1 MGMKIKPN
9 FTIADAAGGLAGIKN
24 LMVLDKLYANQARLD
39 VVKTTG
45 TYPIITIPANA
56 VLEGAII
63 INSAAF
69 NGTVKVGKSG
79 ADEEY
84 IPDASYGKTLGA
96 QAIVVINKI
105 ITAKTTIQL
114 KTSGNTTGAG
124 ILWLL
129 WRPLI

>member
-1 MGMKIKPN
+1 MRVKPN
-9 FTIADAAGGLAGIKN
+9 FTIADAAGGLGGIKN

-56 VLEGAII
+56 VLEAAII

-84 IPDASYGKTLGA
+84 VPDANYGKTLGA
-96 QAIVVINKI
+96 QAIVVINKV

-124 ILWLL
+124 TLWLL
-129 WRPLI
+129 WRPLV